1 MSDHKVLLFE
11 EVHQKG
17 LDHLTRNGSEIVYAE
32 GFEQEQIMA
41 AVHDVDAILARA
53 QGYIG
58 GPVMDAAPKLKVVG
72 RHGIGVDNVD
82 VDAAT
87 ERGIFVVNTPMA
99 PAESV
104 AEFVTMG
111 MIALPRRIVQADRA
125 TRELD
130 WGFRNRVHAPELLG
144 KTLGIV
150 GFGRIGRRIAEI
162 CGLGFRM
169 NIVYTD
175 AFPADEAEERR
186 LSAKRIPLDELLAA
200 SDFISLNVPLLEST
214 HHLIDTAALSK
225 MKPSAI
231 LINCSRGPV
240 VDEAALADALKNG
253 GIAGAVIDV
262 YEQEPAVAANP
273 LLKLDNVLLTPH
285 CSGHSAESAENMSM
299 VASDIIKVLQGLR
312 PAYAVNNPQNPRQA
326 VL

>member
-1 MSDHKVLLFE
+1 LAHHKVLLFE

-32 GFEQEQIMA
+32 GFEPEQIIA

-53 QGYIG
+53 QGYID

-186 LSAKRIPLDELLAA
+186 LSAKRVSLDELLAA